1 MISCGL
7 INERGL
13 EPFPR
18 YGWAYSRG
26 RGEGPEGSLVSAMP
40 AGTAAVL
47 LGTTLS
53 VSPALVLKPFWVAR
67 SAWLTGL
74 GLRSTRC
81 TNWEGFFFLFFFSEL
96 FSNT

>member
-1 MISCGL
+1 
-7 INERGL
+7 
-13 EPFPR
+13 
-18 YGWAYSRG
+18 
-26 RGEGPEGSLVSAMP
+26 MP